1 MKYPTKL
8 ENEYRRD
15 LLDSQ
20 YQIADKIVKMKNI
33 SEDI

>member
-8 ENEYRRD
+8 ENEYRTD

-20 YQIADKIVKMKNI
+20 YQIADKIVKMKKI
-33 SEDI
+33 SKDT